1 MVVAMNTLF
10 TSTARGAA
18 LLAVSLMAQVE
29 RFPLKIILDIMAEV
43 TRPFPAQNIQYQR
56 LKFGLEAKS
65 DISPERF
72 LNTWQTPME

>member
-10 TSTARGAA
+10 MSTARGAA

-43 TRPFPAQNIQYQR
+43 TRHFPAQNIQHQR

-65 DISPERF
+65 DISP
-72 LNTWQTPME
+72 